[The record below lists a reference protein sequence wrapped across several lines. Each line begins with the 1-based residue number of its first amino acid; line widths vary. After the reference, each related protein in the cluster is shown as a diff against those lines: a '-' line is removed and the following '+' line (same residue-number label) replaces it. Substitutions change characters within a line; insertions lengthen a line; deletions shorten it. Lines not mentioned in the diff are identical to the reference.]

1 MKRKE
6 QTSQGRMTAF
16 IAMILVL
23 SCLCS
28 SASAGVLFV
37 PGKTARIQEETFA
50 GNEAL
55 DEVVLPEITEY
66 IGHRAFAGS
75 SAHYVYIPAGVQTI
89 EEDAFDDCPNLVC
102 LVAENS
108 YAHEWCIAHNITWR
122 DHSYAVSIVPDVTA
136 VTMQNGTTR
145 KIGASTKPTK
155 AAGHL
160 LWISSDEKIFTVSE
174 NGEITGKYPGQ
185 AKLIVSSKDGKV
197 TARVTVTVKPN
208 YRAVLFS
215 ESTFDG
221 QVIQRNR
228 GDVQLMKK
236 MLASVTG
243 PDGGKYTVT
252 SFDDLV
258 ADKVYEKIMQLLV
271 TPSRDGDVSI
281 FFIASHGDYRSTTQK
296 YAGRLWC
303 KNRETWLELPT
314 LAKELSKIKGKVIV
328 LLESCGPGAAVHQFK
343 GNGDADEDDPDGS
356 KAIINAFSAADPGLT
371 VYQTEGEVAAND
383 ADDRALVEQYLNGRI
398 GVNATEQTAS
408 ENLFLTEKFIVMTA
422 AAYRQ
427 MSYMYGGDVQNL
439 FPAFLT
445 RGVGT
450 SGIMPA
456 DKECGN
462 NDGKLTV
469 NELYQYVYKKTK
481 YKQTPQV
488 YPKNSSYVLFL
499 RAK

>member
-1 MKRKE
+1 MKQERPCVC
-6 QTSQGRMTAF
+6 SRTA
-16 IAMILVL
+16 VL
-23 SCLCS
+23 FVMLAALCCLCS
-28 SASAGVLFV
+28 AASAGHMLLPQKVTKI
-37 PGKTARIQEETFA
+37 PEEAFY
-50 GNEAL
+50 GNKAL
-55 DEVVLPEITEY
+55 DEVELTAPLEY
-66 IGHRAFAGS
+66 IGHRAFAES
-75 SAHYVYIPAGVQTI
+75 SAHYVYIPDSVKTI
-89 EEDAFDDCPNLVC
+89 EDDAFDNCPKLVC

-108 YAHEWCIAHNITWR
+108 YARQWCD
-122 DHSYAVSIVPDVTA
+122 DHGVRWKNEGYASSIVPSVTS
-136 VTMQNGTTR
+136 VTVKSGQKK
-145 KIGASTKPTK
+145 KITATTKPVG
-155 AAGHL
+155 AASRL
-160 LWISSDEKIFTVSE
+160 LWVSSNNKIFTVDQ
-174 NGEITGKYPGQ
+174 NGEIFGNYPGE
-185 AKLIVSSKDGKV
+185 AYLVVSSWDGSV
-197 TARVTVTVKPN
+197 TARVTVKVQAN

-258 ADKVYEKIMQLLV
+258 ESSVYSKIDQLLV
-271 TPSRDGDVSI
+271 NPSRDGDVSI
-281 FFIASHGDYRSTTQK
+281 FFFASHGDYRSTTQK

-314 LAKELSKIKGKVIV
+314 LAQKLSGIKGKVIV
-328 LLESCGPGAAVHQFK
+328 LLESCGPGAAVHEFK
-343 GNGDADEDDPDGS
+343 SNSGPESYEDDTAGAD
-356 KAIINAFSAADPGLT
+356 AILSAFSSADPGLN
-371 VYQTEGEVAAND
+371 VYQPGTIAAND
-383 ADDRALVEQYLNGRI
+383 TDDKLLVEQYLNGTLRANDTTTS
-398 GVNATEQTAS
+398 G
-408 ENLFLTEKFIVMTA
+408 NLFLTEKFIVMTA

-469 NELYQYVYKKTK
+469 NELYQYVYKKTR

-499 RAK
+499 RAQ